1 MCLKPY
7 LTFIKSSI
15 YLNVY
20 FCNKEKKYEPLR
32 VTYRMKCGYNP
43 FSPFNPSTNINFPK
57 LAENTLKIKSISTT
71 KKLFN
76 F

>member
-43 FSPFNPSTNINFPK
+43 FSPFNPSTNINFP
-57 LAENTLKIKSISTT
+57 
-71 KKLFN
+71 
-76 F
+76 